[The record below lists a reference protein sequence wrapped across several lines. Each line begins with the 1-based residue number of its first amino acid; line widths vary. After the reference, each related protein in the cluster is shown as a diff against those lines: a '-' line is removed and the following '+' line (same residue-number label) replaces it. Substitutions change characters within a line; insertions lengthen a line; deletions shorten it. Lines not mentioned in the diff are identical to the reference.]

1 MAYFAAIF
9 HYLFL
14 CILLIRGVN
23 LPGALHGILF
33 YLKTDFYKLLEP
45 QVGMDLILSDKKMM
59 HRAGFVQS
67 TKKLLTITL
76 AKFLFFFCRFC
87 S

>member
-9 HYLFL
+9 HYLSL

-23 LPGALHGILF
+23 LPGVLHGILF

-45 QVGMDLILSDKKMM
+45 QVGMDLILSDEKMV
-59 HRAGFVQS
+59 HTAGFV
-67 TKKLLTITL
+67 
-76 AKFLFFFCRFC
+76 
-87 S
+87 